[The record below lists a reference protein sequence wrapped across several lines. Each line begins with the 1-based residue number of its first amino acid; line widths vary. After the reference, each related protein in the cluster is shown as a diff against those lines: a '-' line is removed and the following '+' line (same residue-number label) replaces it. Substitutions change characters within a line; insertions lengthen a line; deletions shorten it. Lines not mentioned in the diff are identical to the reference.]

1 MNTQDK
7 SNISNTSKALIQSLI
22 EYALQSLNNINNIDK
37 EVRARGLQNEQWFL
51 DWQDELN
58 RISVK

>member
-1 MNTQDK
+1 MNQ
-7 SNISNTSKALIQSLI
+7 IIQSLI
-22 EYALQSLNNINNIDK
+22 ENADNLLSLVELIDK

-51 DWQDELN
+51 DWQDALN

>member
-1 MNTQDK
+1 MSQ
-7 SNISNTSKALIQSLI
+7 IIQSLI
-22 EYALQSLNNINNIDK
+22 ENADNLLSLVELIDK

-51 DWQDELN
+51 DWQDALN

>member
-51 DWQDELN
+51 DWQDALN

>member
-1 MNTQDK
+1 MNQ
-7 SNISNTSKALIQSLI
+7 IIQSLI
-22 EYALQSLNNINNIDK
+22 ENADNLLSLIELIDK

-51 DWQDELN
+51 DWQDALN